1 MKQRLCAL
9 CAAVVLA
16 VCCLGLVRLLGTPG
30 APELLPVPSAA
41 PDERP
46 VLALFGASTDPW
58 WEELS
63 DGLDR
68 WADEQGWA
76 LLAYDCRGNPT
87 AQKGQVEDL
96 VRREQADVA
105 VLCGVGDG
113 EQLAGCAQ
121 TLSEA
126 KVPVIVLSRRSVGDV
141 EGAACRVCP
150 EDGEPYGSI
159 ADWFGRGGLLLLADV
174 PDDPEV
180 ETAREALED
189 SGARVLDWGACW
201 GGEEY
206 AADYLTRALG
216 SFPGADGV
224 VAFSRAGALGAKDA
238 LDGRDVPVLCL
249 EYGPAVE
256 EDLALGEL
264 DAAVEVSAQEALRAL
279 ETCIPKVRSGDAE
292 ALYPLSVHIRT
303 GRADT

>member
-1 MKQRLCAL
+1 MKQRLFAL
-9 CAAVVLA
+9 CAAAVLA

-30 APELLPVPSAA
+30 APEVVPVPSAA

-76 LLAYDCRGNPT
+76 LLAYDCRGNPV
-87 AQKGQVEDL
+87 AQKGQAEDL
-96 VRREQADVA
+96 ARRERADVA
-105 VLCGVGDG
+105 VLCPAGDG

-121 TLSEA
+121 TLSEV

-141 EGAACRVCP
+141 EGAAYRVCP
-150 EDGEPYGSI
+150 EAGEPYAAV
-159 ADWFGRGGLLLLADV
+159 ADWFDRDGLLLLADV

-189 SGARVLDWGACW
+189 GGGKVLDWGACW
-201 GGEEY
+201 GSEDY
-206 AADYLTRALG
+206 AADYLDGALER
-216 SFPGADGV
+216 FPGADGV
-224 VAFSRAGALGAKDA
+224 VAFGRAGALGAKGA
-238 LDGRDVPVLCL
+238 LGDRDVAVLCL
-249 EYGPAVE
+249 EYSPAVE

-264 DAAVEVSAQEALRAL
+264 DAAVEVSAQEALQAL
-279 ETCIPKVRSGDAE
+279 ETCIPKVKSGEAE